1 MGNVFGE
8 RFPRAEVVTADFIE
22 FADDITM
29 LRQRVPPAATP
40 APTPAPPTTTAT
52 NFGDTPTTYATGEE
66 SKASGGHG
74 NEERVKRKKTAGDF
88 IESVGSELEQEPGR
102 RRTART
108 AGGGGG
114 GGGGRGSETER
125 TLRKRVRTAGNV
137 GGKRRTKTAGDVSD
151 VGGGGDGQA
160 ASGQDEQKATVV
172 AATDTAVGTVVF
184 NSVFGNLWDQ
194 GAALDR
200 AASILEEGGK
210 VVISHPLGREFVSRL
225 KAADE
230 TIVPHDLPERDTLE
244 KMVQFLPFVV
254 DSFESDPELYLA
266 VLKRTPHRASETVR
280 YLRGTVSTG
289 YGRGS
294 KKLGVPTANL
304 PESQFAENLRSL
316 PTGVY
321 FGWAALEDEEEREKD
336 RVEPKKGDGGGVSGP
351 WKCVANVGYSPTFAG
366 QENAEKIVEGHL
378 IGYEGEDFYGKTM
391 RMLLAG
397 FQRREKKFASFP
409 ELVATI
415 KKDVGDASAALDE
428 PRFSSFKTDAFFSTA
443 GQETSTPD
451 AWATREF
458 VSAMEEATEK
468 TENSHNAER

>member
-1 MGNVFGE
+1 M
-8 RFPRAEVVTADFIE
+8 TADFIE

-200 AASILEEGGK
+200 AASILEVCCAG
-210 VVISHPLGREFVSRL
+210 VVGEWTKIYHGLCCS
-225 KAADE
+225 
-230 TIVPHDLPERDTLE
+230 
-244 KMVQFLPFVV
+244 KMKQTPTHVV
-254 DSFESDPELYLA
+254 DQ
-266 VLKRTPHRASETVR
+266 LKRH
-280 YLRGTVSTG
+280 VSC
-289 YGRGS
+289 
-294 KKLGVPTANL
+294 
-304 PESQFAENLRSL
+304 E
-316 PTGVY
+316 
-321 FGWAALEDEEEREKD
+321 
-336 RVEPKKGDGGGVSGP
+336 
-351 WKCVANVGYSPTFAG
+351 
-366 QENAEKIVEGHL
+366 I
-378 IGYEGEDFYGKTM
+378 EDFVET
-391 RMLLAG
+391 
-397 FQRREKKFASFP
+397 
-409 ELVATI
+409 
-415 KKDVGDASAALDE
+415 
-428 PRFSSFKTDAFFSTA
+428 RFSQAACPPQPPPYTL
-443 GQETSTPD
+443 TSTP
-451 AWATREF
+451 A
-458 VSAMEEATEK
+458 VPPP
-468 TENSHNAER
+468 